1 MAKHL
6 ILYVDDDREVLQS
19 FKIGLEDRGY
29 TMVTAESGEEGL
41 ELLKTHTPDLIIA
54 DLRMQ
59 PMNGFDFFQKVRK
72 NAKFVNVP
80 FFFLTAVD
88 DFLAQ
93 KYGQKLGVDAYLT
106 KPVDMDNL
114 DALISSKLSS
124 S

>member
-1 MAKHL
+1 MEKRL
-6 ILYVDDDREVLQS
+6 ILYVDDDGEVLQS

-29 TMVTAESGEEGL
+29 RILTALSGEEGL
-41 ELLKTHTPDLIIA
+41 ELLKSNTPDLIMA

-72 NAKFVNVP
+72 NSKFTKVP

-93 KYGQKLGVDAYLT
+93 KYGQKLGVDAYIT
-106 KPVDMDNL
+106 KPVDIDNL
-114 DALISSKLSS
+114 DAMISTKLSEK
-124 S
+124 